1 MKHNSNPPKR
11 RRKVGEVIQ
20 DVKHKMRAKKGSR
33 KIKRTLK
40 EKAEKASKEVSSR
53 REERRGERRE
63 KLEAKVESGT
73 KRVQGSGYVDQGGY
87 RVYSAKE
94 KDVPT
99 LKGKRASRTLARM
112 EEQDKKR
119 RIRKIKRST

>member
-1 MKHNSNPPKR
+1 MKNNSTPPKK

-40 EKAEKASKEVSSR
+40 DKAEKASKEVVDKR
-53 REERRGERRE
+53 AERRGERRK
-63 KLEAKVESGT
+63 KLEAKVESGV
-73 KRVQGSGYVDQGGY
+73 KKVQGSSYVEQGGWST
-87 RVYSAKE
+87 YSAKN

-112 EEQDKKR
+112 DKQDKAR
-119 RIRKIKRST
+119 RLRKIKRST